1 MKGFTR
7 REPLFSLC
15 GLKCGLCRMRL
26 GGLCPGCGGGEGNQ
40 SCAIARCSLGHG
52 APEFCWD
59 CPEYPCA
66 RYEGFDDCDSF
77 IPHSCRARDV
87 AEARSLGL
95 EAYLARLRESVR
107 LLEEL
112 LSDCNDG
119 RRKTLFCTAACL
131 LPPEDMRAVLER
143 LRAQAAGLELK
154 ERAALAARLLTE
166 AAQARGLSLKL
177 VKRPGK

>member
-7 REPLFSLC
+7 RETRFSLC

-26 GGLCPGCGGGEGNQ
+26 DGYCPGCGGGEGNQ

-52 APEFCWD
+52 CPEFCCD

-66 RYEGFDDCDSF
+66 LYEGFDAADSF
-77 IPHSCRARDV
+77 IPHSCRARDL

-95 EAYLARLRESVR
+95 GPFLERLGESEALLA
-107 LLEEL
+107 EL
-112 LSDCNDG
+112 LRDYNDG

-131 LPPEDMRAVLER
+131 LPVEELRDALEK
-143 LRAQAAGLELK
+143 LRAQAGNLGPK
-154 ERAALAARLLTE
+154 ERAALAARLLND
-166 AAQARGLSLKL
+166 AAEARGLSLRL
-177 VKRPGK
+177 VKKA